1 MKKKLD
7 NKNKKTKIKY
17 MLFTL
22 NTNNLNST
30 SITINSNGNSSN
42 ITSNSTTINNIFNPN
57 DYFSNNYSKFLVQKF
72 ILIENKTFNNDTNQ
86 DELMYVLDINPDYIP
101 KEENELHSLLLN
113 DYNSNSLQNLNYNY
127 LNNTTITYPLDLYTQ
142 YNITTTTN
150 TIGNLQL
157 HKIKNDLTSQMN
169 SYFNT
174 NNKNP

>member
-30 SITINSNGNSSN
+30 NITINSNGNTGT
-42 ITSNSTTINNIFNPN
+42 ITGNVTTINNTFNASGYFPN
-57 DYFSNNYSKFLVQKF
+57 DYFKFLAQKF